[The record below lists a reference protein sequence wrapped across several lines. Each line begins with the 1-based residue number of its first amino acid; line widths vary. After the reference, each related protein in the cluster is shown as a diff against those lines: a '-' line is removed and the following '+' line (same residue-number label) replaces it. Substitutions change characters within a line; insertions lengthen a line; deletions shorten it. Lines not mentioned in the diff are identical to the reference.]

1 MVKRRPT
8 PPRRI
13 NVICLDINEKEHA
26 MSVKKKVTLILI
38 LIGLSL
44 FAPLTWYKVN
54 YSMDFIPSYSV
65 QSDNPK
71 RKLLIATQGSEY
83 KNALVAGIIDA
94 VKNRP
99 VDVQVIDVSAL
110 PDVNIDE
117 WSAIIILHT
126 WENWQPQK
134 DAMLFIDRNPDL
146 ANIIVLTTSGQ
157 GDLKMEAID
166 AITSASDIS
175 NIEKD
180 TAQIVRRIDSV
191 ITND

>member
-1 MVKRRPT
+1 
-8 PPRRI
+8 
-13 NVICLDINEKEHA
+13 
-26 MSVKKKVTLILI
+26 MSVRKKVTLILV

-54 YSMDFIPSYSV
+54 YSMDFTPSYSV
-65 QSDNPK
+65 QSEDPK
-71 RKLLIATQGSEY
+71 HKLLIATQGSEY
-83 KNALVAGIIDA
+83 KNAVVAGIINA

-99 VDVQVIDVSAL
+99 VDVRVVDISAL
-110 PDVNIDE
+110 PEVNIDE
-117 WSAIIILHT
+117 WSAIVILHT

-134 DAMLFIDRNPDL
+134 DAMLFINRNPDL

-157 GDLKMEAID
+157 GDLKMEAVD

-175 NIEKD
+175 NVEKD